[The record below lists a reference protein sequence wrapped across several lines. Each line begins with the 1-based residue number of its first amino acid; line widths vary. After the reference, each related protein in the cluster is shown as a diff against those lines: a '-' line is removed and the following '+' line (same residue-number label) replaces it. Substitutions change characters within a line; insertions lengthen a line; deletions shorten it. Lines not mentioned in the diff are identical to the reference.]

1 MHLLRFG
8 GAIYDRGTTRLANLG
23 RTFTKFFGSPLF
35 LILPLVLDE
44 AKISFRLISSNSLAG
59 DGLFY
64 ANVYASFKTV
74 LQGRSL
80 AHREASGFYRLK
92 PLAFAVVALKN
103 KLSSAV
109 AKLKKSPAKP
119 VPAKKAPAKKAP
131 AKKAPAKKLPAKK
144 APAKKAPAKKAPVK
158 KAPAKKESVKKAPVR
173 PTLAKPTLAKP
184 TLAKPPVKKAPAKKP
199 EAEIIK
205 GAHKTALTS
214 STAKGGAT
222 TISVYKPEVEAS
234 DVVVVEEK
242 RLVLPPPIRKPKPGK
257 KAPSLKPIKAAPA
270 PFVIEGEENW
280 TATELKAIRA
290 ELAKDLIRLKKELA
304 EIESEMDDLIEAS
317 GVGAGDD
324 QADAG
329 AKTFER
335 EHEISLVYNAR
346 DMVLQ
351 TERAL
356 ERIDTK
362 TYGRCE
368 DCGNAIGKA
377 RLQVFPRA
385 TLCML
390 CKQKEERR

>member
-1 MHLLRFG
+1 
-8 GAIYDRGTTRLANLG
+8 
-23 RTFTKFFGSPLF
+23 
-35 LILPLVLDE
+35 
-44 AKISFRLISSNSLAG
+44 
-59 DGLFY
+59 
-64 ANVYASFKTV
+64 
-74 LQGRSL
+74 
-80 AHREASGFYRLK
+80 
-92 PLAFAVVALKN
+92 VALK
-103 KLSSAV
+103 KRFSSAV
-109 AKLKKSPAKP
+109 AKLKKKPAAKKSTI
-119 VPAKKAPAKKAP
+119 KKAPAKKAP
-131 AKKAPAKKLPAKK
+131 AKKAPAKKVPAKK
-144 APAKKAPAKKAPVK
+144 TAAKKVPAKKVVAKKSPAKKAPVK
-158 KAPAKKESVKKAPVR
+158 PILAKKPPVR
-173 PTLAKPTLAKP
+173 PSL
-184 TLAKPPVKKAPAKKP
+184 AKKP
-199 EAEIIK
+199 AAQIIK

-242 RLVLPPPIRKPKPGK
+242 RLVLPPPVRKPKPGK

-270 PFVIEGEENW
+270 PFVIDGEENW
-280 TATELKAIRA
+280 TAAEMKAIRS
-290 ELAKDLIRLKKELA
+290 ELAKDLQRLKKELE

-368 DCGNAIGKA
+368 DCGSAIGKA